1 VAQFTQSRKDVAN
14 YIQPTAVDER
24 YHIAKMVRMG
34 KEQLIILPPPIN
46 QSGADV
52 EDQKII

>member
-1 VAQFTQSRKDVAN
+1 M
-14 YIQPTAVDER
+14 DER